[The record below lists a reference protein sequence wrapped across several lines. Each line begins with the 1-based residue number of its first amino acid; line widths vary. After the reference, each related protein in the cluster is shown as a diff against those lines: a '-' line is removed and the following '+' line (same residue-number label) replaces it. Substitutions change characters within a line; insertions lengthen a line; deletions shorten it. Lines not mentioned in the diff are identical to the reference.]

1 MEISVQLFA
10 WLSLLY
16 FVTPHYGLYKIFEKL
31 GIEGW
36 KALVPFYSTWIIVK
50 KIDKS
55 IWWFIFY
62 YIPFV
67 GFVVWLGIIVELMKM
82 LGKFSLKEHFL
93 AVVFAPVYLAKVGT
107 DPNVKPIPF
116 EQYKSYKKPKSREW
130 VDAIVFAVVAA
141 SLIRMFYIEAFTIPT
156 SSMEATLLRGDFLF
170 VSKVAYGPRV
180 PNTPISFPFAHH
192 TMPGTKN
199 LKSYL
204 EWIKFPYY
212 RLPGLGPVKRNDCVV
227 FNFPE
232 GDTLTVKY
240 QSEYP
245 YKQMIRDAGM
255 QLLAQQYRNNPQ
267 EFEKLKRNKKE
278 YLRRIRQLGKSLVD
292 RQEEIIARPVDKKE
306 NYVKRCV
313 GIAGDTLEIKDA
325 VLYINHKPAYEAE
338 TVQFIYIVETNG
350 TKLNERMLIEKGI
363 TAEKIIPIGENQYEV
378 TLTAKNAEKMRA
390 MPTVKSVTKEVI
402 PKGVIVGTFS
412 IFPNTDEYGWTRD
425 NFGPIVIPAKG
436 MTIKLTPQNIS
447 IYKRIITHY
456 EGNTLQI
463 TSNGFVINGQP
474 ADSYTFKMNYY
485 WMMGDN
491 RHHSQDSRYWGF
503 VPEDHIV
510 GKPIFI
516 WFSYDSQLRK
526 VRWGRIFSG
535 VDNSHE

>member
-10 WLSLLY
+10 ILSIIY
-16 FVTPHYGLYKIFEKL
+16 FVTAHFGLYKIFEKL

-36 KALVPFYSTWIIVK
+36 KALVPFYSTWIIIK

-67 GFVVWLGIIVELMKM
+67 GFVVWMGIIVELMKM

-93 AVVFAPVYLAKVGT
+93 AVVFAPVYLAKVGM
-107 DPNVKPIPF
+107 DPNIKPIPY
-116 EQYKSYKKPKSREW
+116 EEYKAYKKPKSREW
-130 VDAIVFAVVAA
+130 VDAIAFAVVAA

-170 VSKVAYGPRV
+170 VSKIAYGPRV

-192 TMPGTKN
+192 TMPGTTN
-199 LKSYL
+199 MKSYL
-204 EWIKFPYY
+204 EWIKFPYH
-212 RLPGLGPVKRNDCVV
+212 RLPGFGPVKRNDCVV

-232 GDTLTVKY
+232 GDTLTLER

-255 QLLAQQYRNNPQ
+255 QILSQQYAGKQ
-267 EFEKLKRNKKE
+267 AEYEQLKKNKKE
-278 YLRRIRQLGKSLVD
+278 YLKQINKIGKQVVERQYH
-292 RQEEIIARPVDKKE
+292 IIERPVDKKE

-325 VLYINHKPAYEAE
+325 VLYINHKPAYEAA
-338 TVQFIYIVETNG
+338 TVQYIYVVQTNG
-350 TKLNERMLIEKGI
+350 TPLNENMLIEKSL
-363 TAEKIIPIGENQYEV
+363 TAERIYQIGANQYEV
-378 TLTAKNAEKMRA
+378 TLTAANAEKMRQ
-390 MPTVKSVTKEVI
+390 MPTVESVEKEII
-402 PKGVIVGTFS
+402 PKGVIVNPFA

-425 NFGPIVIPAKG
+425 NFGPIIIPKKG
-436 MTIKLTPQNIS
+436 MTMKLTPENIS
-447 IYKRIITHY
+447 VYKRVITHY
-456 EGNTLQI
+456 EHNTLQI
-463 TSNGFVINGQP
+463 KDGNFIINGKP
-474 ADSYTFKMNYY
+474 ANEYTFKMDYY

-503 VPEDHIV
+503 VPEDHVV
-510 GKPIFI
+510 GKPVFI
-516 WFSYDSQLRK
+516 WFSYDSQLGK
-526 VRWGRIFSG
+526 VRWNRIFSG
-535 VDNSHE
+535 VDNSHD